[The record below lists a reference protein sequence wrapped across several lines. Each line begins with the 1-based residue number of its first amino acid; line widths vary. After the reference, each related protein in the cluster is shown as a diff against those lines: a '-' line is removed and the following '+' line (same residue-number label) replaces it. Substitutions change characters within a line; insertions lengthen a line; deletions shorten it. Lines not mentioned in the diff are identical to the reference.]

1 MHPENKRLSKEKRCH
16 RRAQYSLGEK
26 LTNLVQLFY
35 LSSSFAVPRKMVQTV
50 LYSNNNRQEK
60 KNI

>member
-26 LTNLVQLFY
+26 PALDKT
-35 LSSSFAVPRKMVQTV
+35 SPTDVQTPAS
-50 LYSNNNRQEK
+50 LSGTGTHYCFQFFL
-60 KNI
+60 I